1 MTEKFEFEEGGRTYK
16 ASIEGAE
23 PTRADA
29 WWWFDVSGDRYR
41 YAPFRAE
48 KGDTKTSVQSRIV
61 AYYTARLERKAM
73 ILPYRPFRSR

>member
-1 MTEKFEFEEGGRTYK
+1 MTEKFNFEEGGRTYNV
-16 ASIEGAE
+16 SVEGSE

-73 ILPYRPFRSR
+73 IVPYRPFRSR